1 MAQKELHLNYDLLR
15 EKMADIEKSVA
26 FLQEIAS
33 KSREEFLDDEI
44 LISATKYQLIVAIEA
59 AQSIC
64 NHLAARV
71 AKEAPASYADCFYI
85 LGKNSIIS
93 EGLAQKMASAAKFR
107 NLLVHQY
114 GKINDSMVFD
124 ILKNDI
130 GNLLQYINEIKS
142 FLKAVE
148 RGHPHDDKK

>member
-1 MAQKELHLNYDLLR
+1 MANKELHLNYDLLR
-15 EKMADIEKSVA
+15 EKMADIEKSVT

-59 AQSIC
+59 AQGIC

-71 AKEAPASYADCFYI
+71 AREAPASYADCFYL

-93 EGLAQKMASAAKFR
+93 ADIAQKMASAAKFR
-107 NLLVHQY
+107 NLLVYQY
-114 GKINDSMVFD
+114 GKINDHIVFD

-130 GNLLQYINEIKS
+130 GNLLQYISEIKA
-142 FLKAVE
+142 FLKAVAKE
-148 RGHPHDDKK
+148 HPH

>member
-1 MAQKELHLNYDLLR
+1 MAKKELYLNYDLLR
-15 EKMADIEKSVA
+15 EKMADIEKAVA
-26 FLQEIAS
+26 LLEKIAS
-33 KSREEFLDDEI
+33 KSLEEFLSDEM
-44 LISATKYQLIVAIEA
+44 LISGAKYQLIVAIEA

-85 LGKNSIIS
+85 LRKNSVIS
-93 EGLAQKMASAAKFR
+93 EEIAQKMASAAKFR

-114 GKINDSMVFD
+114 GKINDYIVFD
-124 ILKNDI
+124 VLRKDL
-130 GNLLQYINEIKS
+130 GNLLRYIGEIKS

-148 RGHPHDDKK
+148 KEQEHDQG